1 VLTKVSLKIEYRC
14 TLLARLINE
23 ECKKYWLL
31 LWHEYI
37 LLYIIGPLA
46 HKYPGPSTSAYGIDT
61 QQQYQN
67 SYKYV

>member
-1 VLTKVSLKIEYRC
+1 MS
-14 TLLARLINE
+14 
-23 ECKKYWLL
+23 
-31 LWHEYI
+31 HEYI

>member
-1 VLTKVSLKIEYRC
+1 MSQEYV
-14 TLLARLINE
+14 
-23 ECKKYWLL
+23 
-31 LWHEYI
+31 

-46 HKYPGPSTSAYGIDT
+46 HKYPGPAVSAYGIDT